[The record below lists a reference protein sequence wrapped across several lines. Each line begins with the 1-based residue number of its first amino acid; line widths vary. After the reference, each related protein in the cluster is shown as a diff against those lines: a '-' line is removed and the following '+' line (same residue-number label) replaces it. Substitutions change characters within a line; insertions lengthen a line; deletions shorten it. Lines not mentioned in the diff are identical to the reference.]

1 MHGSQN
7 SSYFQFIFFVSGKK
21 KKRYERERERERERR
36 EENKEAEKILVWFGL
51 GVALMMISRSIVD
64 VIAWAIDQL
73 AFLKAKQ
80 QKGFVCRK
88 PSGLFSYIEIP

>member
-21 KKRYERERERERERR
+21 KKRYERDRR

-88 PSGLFSYIEIP
+88 PSGLFS